1 MGKKRDGRVTSGSDR
16 HQGRTE
22 SPAQRQKQQHKPLYL
37 FIIFFIIS
45 SSISVLV
52 YRTKFISSPN
62 GNPNP
67 KFSNLFQQGLVKDDI
82 NYQEILTEHSK
93 VSENASLRQFPNP
106 VLAYITP
113 WNNRG
118 YDLAKRFNSKFTYL
132 SPVWYDLKSHGANLV
147 LEGRHNY
154 DVEWIQ
160 ELRKSGDA
168 KVLPRVVLEASPKE
182 LLNKKKQRKK
192 AIDLIVVE
200 CKEMGYDGIV
210 LESWSRW
217 IAYGVLHD
225 SDMRSKALLFIREL
239 GRALH
244 SLQLE
249 RNGKQL
255 LEFVYVIGPP
265 RSAKLQADDFG
276 PEDLQSLSDAVDGFS
291 LMTYDFSSPHN
302 PGPNAP
308 MEWIKAVLQILTMT
322 KGSRNLAHKIFLG
335 AGGGAI
341 IGRDYLSL
349 LEKHRP
355 ALQWEKR
362 SGEHYFFYLDDEN
375 IKHAVFYPSLM
386 SISMRLEEAKS
397 WGAGISIWEIGQGLD
412 YFFDLL

>member
-1 MGKKRDGRVTSGSDR
+1 MGKKRDRRLTSGSGR
-16 HQGRTE
+16 HKGRTE
-22 SPAQRQKQQHKPLYL
+22 SPAQRQKPLHKDHRLLYL
-37 FIIFFIIS
+37 FIIFFIICS
-45 SSISVLV
+45 SVSVLL
-52 YRTKFISSPN
+52 YRTKFISSRTA
-62 GNPNP
+62 NPNP
-67 KFSNLFQQGLVKDDI
+67 KFLNLYQRGLVKDDI

-93 VSENASLRQFPNP
+93 VSESASLRQFPNP
-106 VLAYITP
+106 VLAYSTP

-118 YDLAKRFNSKFTYL
+118 YYLAKSFNSKFTHL
-132 SPVWYDLKSHGANLV
+132 SPIWYDLK
-147 LEGRHNY
+147 RKHNA
-154 DVEWIQ
+154 DVKWIQ
-160 ELRKSGDA
+160 ELRRSGDA
-168 KVLPRVVLEASPKE
+168 KVLPRVALEASPKE
-182 LLNKKKQRKK
+182 LLKKKKQREK
-192 AIDLIVVE
+192 AIDLIVAE

-217 IAYGVLHD
+217 IAYGVLHN
-225 SDMRSKALLFIREL
+225 SDMRSKVLLFIREP

-244 SLQLE
+244 SIQSE
-249 RNGKQL
+249 RNAKQL
-255 LEFVYVIGPP
+255 LEFLYVIGRPH
-265 RSAKLQADDFG
+265 SAKLQADDFG
-276 PEDLQSLSDAVDGFS
+276 PEDLQSSSDAVDGFS

-308 MEWIKAVLQILTMT
+308 LEWIKAVLQLLTMT
-322 KGSRNLAHKIFLG
+322 KGNGNLAHKIFL
-335 AGGGAI
+335 AAVGGAI

-349 LEKHRP
+349 LAKHRP

-412 YFFDLL
+412 NFFDLL